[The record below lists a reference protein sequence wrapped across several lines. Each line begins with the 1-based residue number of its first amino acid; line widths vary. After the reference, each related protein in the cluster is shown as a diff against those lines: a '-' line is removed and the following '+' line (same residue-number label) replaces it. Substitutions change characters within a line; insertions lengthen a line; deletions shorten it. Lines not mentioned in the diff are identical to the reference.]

1 MNKIQTNPLL
11 ERSPPYKMNNAIVS
25 KNIYQDTTVDQLLQ
39 MIEEILMNQIR
50 NIRHWDIHEKL
61 SWAYGFT
68 YGDASMYRLSYDFRR
83 IDVETSHIGT
93 LIAFL
98 SIFTYL
104 AEEPIIVRTY
114 IRRNSFS
121 PYKIRAYAYTGYTIY
136 DILRQ
141 KNIVNVLEYIKENRH
156 LFKFFVAGLIDSD
169 GSIQPLIKKRGK
181 GKIRLYFEPEVS
193 IVNKDLNLLDTV
205 NRLLWSYYQ
214 IRNNLV
220 SAHTA
225 GCYRI
230 RINSREDIKKLLD
243 IIKDKILNIE
253 RRKKAIL
260 TLQYLKPLTQEMAVQ
275 LKKKIDTLNNEI
287 KIINAYLRIL
297 IEKFTMEHKFLYVY
311 RDGFIE
317 IV

>member
-1 MNKIQTNPLL
+1 MNKIQTNLPLKTKN
-11 ERSPPYKMNNAIVS
+11 PYKMNDAIEYR
-25 KNIYQDTTVDQLLQ
+25 NIYQDITVDQLLQ
-39 MIEEILMNQIR
+39 MIEEILMKQIR
-50 NIRHWDIHEKL
+50 NIRHWDIHEQL

-68 YGDASMYRLSYDFRR
+68 YGDASMYRLSHDLRR

-98 SIFTYL
+98 SVFTYL
-104 AEEPIIVRTY
+104 AEEPIIIRTY

-121 PYKIRAYAYTGYTIY
+121 PYKIRAYTYIGYAIY
-136 DILRQ
+136 EILKQ
-141 KNIVNVLEYIKENRH
+141 KNIVNVLEYIKGNKH

-181 GKIRLYFEPEVS
+181 TKTRLYFEPEVT

-205 NRLLWSYYQ
+205 NTLLWRYYQ
-214 IRNNLV
+214 VRNNLV

-230 RINSREDIKKLLD
+230 RINSKEDIKNLLD
-243 IIKDKILNIE
+243 MIKDKILNIE
-253 RRKKAIL
+253 RRKKAEL
-260 TLQYLKPLTQEMAVQ
+260 TLQYLKPLTQVAIQ
-275 LKKKIDTLNNEI
+275 LKKQIDVLNNEI
-287 KIINAYLRIL
+287 KTMNMYLRIL
-297 IEKFTMEHKFLYVY
+297 IERLTMEHMFLYLY